1 MRKSAYTTKRRLLR
15 SSRHQ
20 DITHQLFDNTI
31 QELRNSFHLGLEDEH
46 IDKNENANQT
56 ASQTIPPTIRMPITR
71 HQLIVGT
78 LALGFIII
86 TIGVLFSWLLAISLA
101 SAVTLASIALI
112 NSNYQTSDIFI
123 KIYRFISDDKYFDNN
138 TKDAF
143 HDDITK
149 KVYRR
154 LLLRHA
160 VLNEVEGLS
169 HKHRINKEL
178 STIFPKGL
186 LFNNPRESIPS
197 DADHENHHNLKHN
210 QPRHPFAILP
220 PDTRSYNL
228 AVTDLFVEKALAYLN
243 RKARAY
249 SRQGFLL
256 FTISFITIITTTLFA
271 LFNFKF
277 NDTAAGLPPNNDII
291 NHYVFLQTIKGIT
304 FYGLAILI
312 AVFTARMGKSLF
324 DQSERIKDRRHSL
337 RQGRLFVHLNGG
349 MVTIE
354 ELERAFNW
362 NSTQDNAFHQF
373 NPEAQAPVGNL
384 LKEMMTTLKEVTK
397 ASVEGVKNIKKPE

>member
-20 DITHQLFDNTI
+20 DIAHQLFDSTI

-46 IDKNENANQT
+46 IENEGNANKT
-56 ASQTIPPTIRMPITR
+56 TSQAVPPTSRIHITR
-71 HQLIVGT
+71 DQLIIGT
-78 LALGFIII
+78 VALGFIII
-86 TIGVLFSWLLAISLA
+86 TIGTLFSWLLSISLA
-101 SAVTLASIALI
+101 SVVTLAVIALM
-112 NSNYQTSDIFI
+112 NSNRQVSDIVV

-186 LFNNPRESIPS
+186 LFNNPREFIPRDS
-197 DADHENHHNLKHN
+197 AQDNHKNLKYD
-210 QPRHPFAILP
+210 QTRHPFTILP

-277 NDTAAGLPPNNDII
+277 NDTAAGFPPNNDII

-349 MVTIE
+349 MVTID

-362 NSTQDNAFHQF
+362 NSTQENAFHQF

-384 LKEMMTTLKEVTK
+384 FKEMLTTLKEVTK
-397 ASVEGVKNIKKPE
+397 SSIEGVKHIKKSE